1 MAVWTTGFIGT
12 SKSEVLFFSTNVE
25 QLLMAGD
32 IPHDSHPAYI
42 GKLERGK
49 ATSSLW
55 LAAKGRRPSLQ
66 AAITVQGGTFRSSQM
81 AVVLSKCQLVER
93 QTQTELT
100 LETFC
105 TEKRYGHT
113 SPQIATSPQI
123 RTFVVLPRYCATL
136 YLNLRVCACL
146 LTGCC

>member
-32 IPHDSHPAYI
+32 TPYDSHPAYI

-66 AAITVQGGTFRSSQM
+66 AAITLQGGTFRSSQM
-81 AVVLSKCQLVER
+81 AVVLSECQLVER

-105 TEKRYGHT
+105 AEKRYGRRRVT
-113 SPQIATSPQI
+113 DPDVC
-123 RTFVVLPRYCATL
+123 RPRRASVPL
-136 YLNLRVCACL
+136 YASICVFARAC
-146 LTGCC
+146 